1 MNTIILH
8 SQALDI
14 ANKMAD
20 VCGVAFEFRRSH
32 FRFLTDKKIDIVA
45 LREVFSVDIN
55 YLPDFDFSQAALFV
69 SDMDSTLITIEC
81 IDEIADFAG
90 IKPQVAAI
98 TERAMRGDLDFNA
111 SLIERVALLQG
122 LEVSVLSRVYEE
134 RLKVSDGGRALIAF
148 LKSRAIKT
156 AVVSGGFG
164 YFTRRLAEDIG
175 LDHDR
180 ANTLTIEKGQ
190 LTGKVEGD
198 IINATAKAEF
208 ITELCAKYQ
217 TTPSQTIAIGD
228 GANDLEM
235 MAVAGLSVAYHAKPA
250 VIKFANIVISYGGL
264 DIIMD
269 FFDG

>member
-20 VCGVAFEFRRSH
+20 VCGVAFEFRHSH

-55 YLPDFDFSQAALFV
+55 YLPDFDFSQTALFV

-122 LEVSVLSRVYEE
+122 LKVSVLSRVYEE

-180 ANTLTIEKGQ
+180 ANALAIEKGQ